1 MLLEVVIGVMLLI
14 GAFVLGHTTA
24 DPDVAETP
32 ARLERE
38 QVVEPSK
45 EGSAHQ
51 GCRYRV
57 DGPVQ
62 RDLTVPFGRQRS
74 SDGAGFGVTKVGLC
88 DE

>member
-1 MLLEVVIGVMLLI
+1 MEVVIGVMLLI
-14 GAFVLGHTTA
+14 GAFVLGQNTA
-24 DPDVAETP
+24 DPDVAETRV
-32 ARLERE
+32 RLERE
-38 QVVEPSK
+38 QVVEPLK
-45 EGSAHQ
+45 DGSVHQ

-62 RDLTVPFGRQRS
+62 RNLTVPFGRQRS